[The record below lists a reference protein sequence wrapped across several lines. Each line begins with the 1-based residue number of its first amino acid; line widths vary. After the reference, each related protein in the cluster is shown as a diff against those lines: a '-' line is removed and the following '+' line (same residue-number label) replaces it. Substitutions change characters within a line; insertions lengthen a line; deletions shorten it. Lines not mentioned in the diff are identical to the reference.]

1 MIKLVKFRIVG
12 TNAEVVLIF
21 GFKEQAEYSIDSTG
35 TTTTTT
41 GLVLLSTLQISSEL
55 SHVMF
60 ILYTLMVVFT
70 LIANPRPPS

>member
-1 MIKLVKFRIVG
+1 MINLVKFRIVG

-41 GLVLLSTLQISSEL
+41 GLLLSTLQISSEL
-55 SHVMF
+55 LHGMI
-60 ILYTLMVVFT
+60 ILYTLMVMFA

>member
-1 MIKLVKFRIVG
+1 MINLVKFRIVG

-41 GLVLLSTLQISSEL
+41 GLLLSTLQISSEL
-55 SHVMF
+55 SHGMF
-60 ILYTLMVVFT
+60 ILYTLMVMFT